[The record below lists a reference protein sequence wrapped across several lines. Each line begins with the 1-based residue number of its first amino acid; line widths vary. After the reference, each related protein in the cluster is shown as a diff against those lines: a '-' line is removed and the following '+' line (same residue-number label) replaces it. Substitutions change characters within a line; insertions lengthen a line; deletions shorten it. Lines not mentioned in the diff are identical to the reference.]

1 VSPTLTAATLGGF
14 TLGHALWSV
23 SDLPAD
29 ELLVPLLVTEDA
41 TGRRLQRFEAATQ
54 DIAVS
59 AGRSAAASA
68 RVARYA
74 YAFAHEG
81 VIREAGEPVDV
92 ILVEFWAPGAPATCS
107 VVQRMQ
113 RMTATLAFR
122 ATSLSLAADGRS
134 VAGQLAQ
141 ELADGLGV
149 GLESHHEAAK
159 RWDDWH
165 RAD

>member
-1 VSPTLTAATLGGF
+1 VNPTLSAAALGGF

-29 ELLVPLLVTEDA
+29 ELLMPLLITEDA
-41 TGRRLQRFEAATQ
+41 SGRRLQRFEAETQ
-54 DIAVS
+54 DSAVT
-59 AGRSAAASA
+59 AGKLAADSA
-68 RVARYA
+68 REAGHA

-92 ILVEFWAPGAPATCS
+92 ILVEFWAPGAPATYS

-113 RMTATLAFR
+113 RMTATMAFR

-149 GLESHHEAAK
+149 GIESHPEAAK

-165 RAD
+165 L